1 MTPTIYQKTINNNMS
16 SICESENDYGYFYDI
31 EKDVYLDNYKYLKR
45 LFIEKHKHQSNDIS
59 ISITNKKTYFCDIA
73 SLTTYILISTLTV
86 SATIYY
92 FK

>member
-1 MTPTIYQKTINNNMS
+1 MTPTIYHKTTNNNMTS
-16 SICESENDYGYFYDI
+16 LCESDNDYGYFYDI
-31 EKDVYLDNYKYLKR
+31 EKDVYLDNYKHLKR

-59 ISITNKKTYFCDIA
+59 ITNKKPHFCDIV